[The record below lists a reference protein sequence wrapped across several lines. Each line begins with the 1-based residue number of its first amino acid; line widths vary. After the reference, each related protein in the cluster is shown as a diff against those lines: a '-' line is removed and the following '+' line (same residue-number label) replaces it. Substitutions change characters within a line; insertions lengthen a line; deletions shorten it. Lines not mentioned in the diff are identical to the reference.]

1 MRPSLE
7 PSSSGPDRPSPAG
20 APGGYERPPLDL
32 ARVPTPARV
41 IVGAGLVYL
50 LVLLLP
56 WNRFCLP
63 RGCVVATGVAGV
75 GVLCFLLVVAL
86 LVWELAPLLGRRWGL
101 GAAELYVTFGLTG
114 GLFLF
119 TVIRV
124 AVRPDRLPRSLF
136 AWIGLILTVGMG
148 VGAYLRVM
156 RTSASAP
163 GSGLDG
169 SPPPLPPLPVDP
181 QAPTAPLEPPVGQVS
196 GVGAPGAVETAVV
209 GSAPTR
215 VEPPPAAAPEPP
227 ATEPAGVAAPEGAA
241 AVDPGPA
248 PASEPVATGALA
260 VEPTTELPTPPEPGE
275 EPDGPPPSVIDAP
288 RPSAPSA
295 AVGRAGRGGRGGRA
309 ARRRSA
315 ATSAAR

>member
-1 MRPSLE
+1 M
-7 PSSSGPDRPSPAG
+7 
-20 APGGYERPPLDL
+20 
-32 ARVPTPARV
+32 PTPARV

-86 LVWELAPLLGRRWGL
+86 LVWELAPLVGRRWGL

-124 AVRPDRLPRSLF
+124 AVRPDRLPRSLL
-136 AWIGLILTVGMG
+136 AWIGLILAVGMG

-169 SPPPLPPLPVDP
+169 SPPPPPPEPADP
-181 QAPTAPLEPPVGQVS
+181 EAPTAPLEPPAGQVS
-196 GVGAPGAVETAVV
+196 GVVGAPGAVEAAAVP
-209 GSAPTR
+209 SAPTR
-215 VEPPPAAAPEPP
+215 IEPSPP
-227 ATEPAGVAAPEGAA
+227 ATDPAGVAAPGGD
-241 AVDPGPA
+241 AVDRGLEP
-248 PASEPVATGALA
+248 SEAVATGPLA

-275 EPDGPPPSVIDAP
+275 EPDGPLPTVIDAAPPPAAEPPDGEAQP
-288 RPSAPSA
+288 RRQP
-295 AVGRAGRGGRGGRA
+295 A
-309 ARRRSA
+309 ARRSRASR
-315 ATSAAR
+315 TPPTPS